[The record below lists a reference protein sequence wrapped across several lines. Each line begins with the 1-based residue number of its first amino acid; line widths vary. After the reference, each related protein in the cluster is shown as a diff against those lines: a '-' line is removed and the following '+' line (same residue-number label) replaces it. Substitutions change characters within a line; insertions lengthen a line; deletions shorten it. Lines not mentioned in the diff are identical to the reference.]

1 MTMTKGG
8 HVKKWLIAG
17 AAALVLGGAAGTVA
31 VAQEAP
37 PTVKVGLA
45 NARVTLE
52 GAEALKAGPTRF
64 EFSRV
69 DGKEQYGE
77 LFAFAPGKTVEQ
89 FQEALP
95 KGPGAV
101 LQLGSLEAGVALSG
115 KDGKRAVTVTLKPG
129 VTYAMV
135 QVTAED
141 PAKWKYTLFTVGQ
154 ETSTAVGPVPDAT
167 VKLVDFAIRGSK
179 QLPRNGVVRF
189 ENRGKQP
196 HFTVAFPLRKG
207 VNAKA
212 AVRAVKNNRQ
222 RQFERMIAGA
232 PFDPQGLITGG
243 AVNDVE
249 VKFAKRGKYVLACFF
264 SAGPKAKPHSSR
276 GMVAAVTVK

>member
-1 MTMTKGG
+1 MTKGG

-17 AAALVLGGAAGTVA
+17 AAALVLGGAAGTAA

-37 PTVKVGLA
+37 PTVEVGLA
-45 NARVTLE
+45 KASVTLA

-64 EFSRV
+64 EFAKV
-69 DGKEQYGE
+69 DGKAQYGV
-77 LFAFAPGKTVEQ
+77 LFALAAGKTVEQ
-89 FQEALP
+89 FQKALP

-101 LQLGSLEAGVALSG
+101 LQLGSLEASASLAGA
-115 KDGKRAVTVTLKPG
+115 DDERAVTVTLKPG

-135 QVTAED
+135 QATAD
-141 PAKWKYTLFTVGQ
+141 NGAKWKYKLFTVGQ

-167 VKLVDFAIRGSK
+167 VRLVDYGFRGSK

-207 VNAKA
+207 VDTKA
-212 AVRAVKNNRQ
+212 AVRAMKKNDEKR
-222 RQFERMIAGA
+222 FGRMMAGE
-232 PFDPQGLITGG
+232 PVEPQGLITSG

-249 VKFAKRGKYVLACFF
+249 FKFAKRGKYVLACFF
-264 SAGPKAKPHSSR
+264 SAGPRAKPHSAR